1 MPWPADAIG
10 QITALRALMFA
21 GPITVDEATRRF
33 VSAWREIVARH
44 LETLAILGE
53 VREVLA
59 VGGDQYASVAPVP

>member
-10 QITALRALMFA
+10 QITALRALVFA

-33 VSAWREIVARH
+33 VSARRQIVARH

-53 VREVLA
+53 VLA
-59 VGGDQYASVAPVP
+59 VGGDQYASVVPVS